1 MAKAPED
8 QQFIEYVVKALVDNP
23 DKVEVARKIDEMGVL
38 LTLKVDPSDMGTVI
52 GRQGNTA
59 KALRTLL
66 RVVGAKNDARVNLKL
81 EEPEGSTFHKDKA
94 AQAEAPAVEEEAAP
108 AKGKAKTASVDDV
121 VDNLNL

>member
-1 MAKAPED
+1 MAQD
-8 QQFIEYVVKALVDNP
+8 QEFIEFVVKALVDNP

-81 EEPEGSTFHKDKA
+81 EEPEGSTHRKPLIERTPN
-94 AQAEAPAVEEEAAP
+94 AETEKAPAD
-108 AKGKAKTASVDDV
+108 SVDDV
-121 VDNLNL
+121 VDNLSI

>member
-1 MAKAPED
+1 MAQD
-8 QQFIEYVVKALVDNP
+8 QEFLEYVVKALVDNP

-66 RVVGAKNDARVNLKL
+66 RATLL
-81 EEPEGSTFHKDKA
+81 S
-94 AQAEAPAVEEEAAP
+94 
-108 AKGKAKTASVDDV
+108 
-121 VDNLNL
+121 